1 MQVDFKNSDD
11 NGNFKLKHYH
21 ENYGYDLEAA
31 VSKHPIKE
39 LGRDDYK
46 ESLMDS
52 LKKGNVQSVT
62 FQVDGKE
69 QKHFIEANPQFK
81 TVNVYDSDMQRLGSR
96 ESKSEK
102 QAEGAG
108 QDNKRAAKTEVKNAE
123 AVGDAPKADAKKKRG
138 QKV

>member
-1 MQVDFKNSDD
+1 
-11 NGNFKLKHYH
+11 
-21 ENYGYDLEAA
+21 
-31 VSKHPIKE
+31 
-39 LGRDDYK
+39 
-46 ESLMDS
+46 MDS